1 MPIDPTIALAAPPTV
16 EQIAWDTADVLLYHL
31 ALGAGG
37 DPVDP
42 GELRYATESGS
53 VVLPTFAVV
62 APTLRATRPPRV
74 SYPGVEVDLR
84 TILHGSQRIEV
95 HAPIPRDGKATA
107 STRVADLYDKG
118 SAAVIVVDTEA
129 KSADGTPLWTSSM
142 RMFSRGE
149 GGFGG
154 DRGPSGP
161 PDPPAREPDHT
172 VFTPTLPQQALWY
185 RLLGDRNPLH
195 CDPEVA
201 KAAGFPRPILHGL
214 CSYGLVCRALVDEVL
229 GGRAQDVRSFEARF
243 TGVVFPGETLRT
255 SVWRAGDRLLFAT
268 TVEERDGA
276 PALAGGEL
284 VTAGGDPA

>member
-1 MPIDPTIALAAPPTV
+1 MPIDPAVALAAPPAV
-16 EQIAWDTADVLLYHL
+16 QQIEWDTADVLLYHL
-31 ALGAGG
+31 ALGAGA
-37 DPVDP
+37 DPVDE

-62 APTLRATRPPRV
+62 APMLRATEPPRV

-84 TILHGSQRIEV
+84 RILHGSQRIEV
-95 HAPIPRDGKATA
+95 HAPIPREGKATA
-107 STRVADLYDKG
+107 STRVADLHDKG

-129 KSADGTPLWTSSM
+129 TGSDGAPLWTSSM
-142 RMFSRGE
+142 RMFARGE

-154 DRGPSGP
+154 NRGPSGP
-161 PDPPAREPDHT
+161 PDPPDREPDH
-172 VFTPTLPQQALWY
+172 VLSTPTLPQQALWY

-195 CDPEVA
+195 SDPKVA

-214 CSYGLVCRALVDEVL
+214 CSYAMVCRAIVDGVL
-229 GGRAQDVRSFEARF
+229 GGRVESVRSFEARF
-243 TGVVFPGETLRT
+243 AGVVFPGETLRT

-276 PALAGGEL
+276 AALAGGEL
-284 VTAGGDPA
+284 VTA